1 MPNQITHFYFGQ
13 SAAGGLSDKAK
24 EIILKYPGAY
34 RVGSIGPDF
43 MFVLREIGKGYSE
56 RYANEMQ
63 YLRMY
68 EVFNACSDYI
78 RAYPSECLISYMLG
92 LINHYVIDSRAHAYV
107 NFWVEEVMPKHYPGN
122 MQTSLHGLLEA
133 ALDEIVLTEYMCVNP
148 RTYNIAKDIKPTR
161 YEKDKIAELYT
172 GAINNVIGF
181 EVSEKTIKRA
191 INLTIFFFRMLGDKH
206 GRKKRFFNYLEDR
219 RGIKKQMSSLIRPP
233 YLLGEFDYMN
243 RDHKKWRIV
252 RNRPELT
259 DESFD
264 ELMEKCA
271 EAFKRY
277 VEKFL
282 DSLEGKPLNVKDF
295 KVNYEGV
302 EVY

>member
-13 SAAGGLSDKAK
+13 SAAAGLSDKAK
-24 EIILKYPGAY
+24 EVILKYPGAY

-43 MFVLREIGKGYSE
+43 MFVLREIGTGDAK

-68 EVFNACSDYI
+68 EVFKACSDYI

-107 NFWVEEVMPKHYPGN
+107 NFFVEEIMPKNFPGN
-122 MQTSLHGLLEA
+122 MHTSLHGLLEA
-133 ALDEIVLTEYMCVNP
+133 ALDEIVLTEYMCVDP
-148 RTYNIAKDIKPTR
+148 RTYNIAKDIKPSK
-161 YEKDKIAELYT
+161 YEKEKIAELYT
-172 GAINNVIGF
+172 GAINGIVGF
-181 EVSEKTIKRA
+181 KVPKKTIKRA
-191 INLTIFFFRMLGDKH
+191 ISLTIFFFRMLGDKH

-219 RGIKKQMSSLIRPP
+219 RGSKKQMSSLIRPP

-252 RNRPELT
+252 RNLPELT

-264 ELMEKCA
+264 DLMEKCA
-271 EAFKRY
+271 ETFKGY
-277 VEKFL
+277 AAKFM
-282 DSLEGKPLNVKDF
+282 DSLDGKALEPKDF
-295 KVNYEGV
+295 RVNYEGV
-302 EVY
+302 DVY